1 MYIPDIISL
10 VHKYFKDKTDK
21 GGEIYVHHLYTV
33 ANKAKWLAQSYGFSD
48 KESQMVEQCGLLH
61 DIFEDTSCTEQEL
74 IDIGIDQ
81 QVIEAIKSVTR
92 QQDEEHYFDFIK
104 RASQNKIGKLVKIAD
119 LEHNMDITRLKKFG
133 EYEMKRL
140 QKYWYSWRYLTG
152 YITEDEAM
160 EASGNM
166 K

>member
-1 MYIPDIISL
+1 MTQLIFALIS
-10 VHKYFKDKTDK
+10 KYFRGKTDK
-21 GGEIYVHHLYTV
+21 GGAIYVHHLYAV
-33 ANKAKWLAQSYGFSD
+33 ADKAKCIANVSGFSD
-48 KESQMVEQCGLLH
+48 KEVQMAEQCGLLH
-61 DIFEDTSCTEQEL
+61 DIFEDTPCTEQEL
-74 IDIGIDQ
+74 IDIGIDS

-92 QQDEEHYFDFIK
+92 RPDEEHYFDFIK

-160 EASGNM
+160 EAIGNM